1 MYFMAIPSIKR
12 PYESTS
18 NEKYPLTPKLR
29 CVCVDCSGQ
38 ISGPTVQMPYMG
50 MVGICGLPLITFA
63 ENWPLS
69 G

>member
-29 CVCVDCSGQ
+29 CVCVVCSGQ
-38 ISGPTVQMPYMG
+38 ISGPTVHMPYMG